1 MCGISGFNWTDEN
14 IIRDMNRVLK
24 HRGPDDEGVYVD
36 EAVSLGHVRLSIID
50 LSEKGHQ
57 PMSDTN
63 KKYHIVYNGEVYNFE
78 GIRAKLERLGYHFT
92 SKTDTE
98 VVLYSFIEWGEKC
111 LEKFNGM
118 FAFAIYDK
126 EKKKLFIARDRIGI
140 KPLYYFYDGKRFI
153 FSSEIPAILTHRV
166 DTTPN
171 KEIIR
176 DFLLYNITDHTNKT
190 FFTDIYRIPKGN
202 YAIFDL
208 VSNKLRMKEWWHIKF
223 ENNYSGSYSQAF
235 TIIRQLLN
243 DSVNKRLISDV
254 PVGTGLSGGID
265 STSIACLINETKRT
279 EIKTF
284 SAVYSVFS
292 KDELKYIDMVGNE
305 TGMKNFKVN
314 PTANTLKRDLFAFTS
329 ALGEPVSSPSPYA
342 QYCVQKL
349 AKENAVTVLLDGQ
362 GSDEL
367 FAGYHYFFGFYF
379 RGLLRKL
386 KIGTV
391 LKELVYL
398 AKGGHSR
405 IGILSLLFL
414 LTPLSIRNYYFIMKS
429 NISRELLKDENVTTT
444 FFEEYYTCKSLAK
457 ALEFHM
463 NYKLEHLLKWED
475 RNSMAHSREAR
486 VPFLDH
492 RIMGFVAG
500 LPEEFI
506 IREGKTKAIL
516 RDAMKGTVPEDI
528 LDRRDKIGF
537 ATPEDEWLRSEEFKE
552 LLNDWLLQATPKCVP
567 YIDLH
572 KTRKYI
578 KEHIDNQ
585 KNYGRVLWKTIFL
598 EAWLRN
604 FFTGVKTG

>member
-1 MCGISGFNWTDEN
+1 MCGISGFSWTDKN
-14 IIRDMNRVLK
+14 QIRDMNQVLK
-24 HRGPDDEGVYVD
+24 HRGPDDEGIYID

-63 KKYHIVYNGEVYNFE
+63 KKFHIVYNGEVYNFE
-78 GIRAKLERLGYHFT
+78 EIRAELERLGYHFN
-92 SKTDTE
+92 SKADTE

-118 FAFAIYDK
+118 FAFVIYDK
-126 EKKKLFIARDRIGI
+126 EKEKLFIARDRIGI
-140 KPLYYFYDGKRFI
+140 KPLYYFYDGERFI
-153 FSSEIPAILTHRV
+153 FSSEISAILIHKI

-190 FFTDIYRIPKGN
+190 FFIDIYKIPKGN

-208 VSNKLRMKEWWHIKF
+208 VNNKLQMKEWWHIKF
-223 ENNYSGSYSQAF
+223 ENNNSGSYSQAV
-235 TIIRQLLN
+235 TTLRQLLN

-254 PVGTGLSGGID
+254 PVGSCLSGGID
-265 STSIACLINETKRT
+265 STSIACLINEVKRT

-284 SAVYSVFS
+284 SAVYPGFS
-292 KDELKYIDMVGNE
+292 LDESKYVDIVGNK

-314 PTANTLKRDLFAFTS
+314 PTANTLKRDLLAFTL
-329 ALGEPVSSPSPYA
+329 ALGEPVSSPSSYA

-349 AKENAVTVLLDGQ
+349 AKENGVTVLLDGQ

-367 FAGYHYFFGFYF
+367 FAGYHYFWGFHF

-391 LKELVYL
+391 LKELVHL

-414 LTPLSIRNYYFIMKS
+414 LTPLSIRNHYFIRKS
-429 NISRELLKDENVTTT
+429 NISRELLKDENETTT
-444 FFEEYYTCKSLAK
+444 FFKAYYTCKSLSK

-463 NYKLEHLLKWED
+463 NYKLEHLLKFED
-475 RNSMAHSREAR
+475 RNSMVHSREAR

-492 RIMGFVAG
+492 RIIEFVSG
-500 LPEEFI
+500 LPEDFI
-506 IREGKTKAIL
+506 IRKGKTKAIL
-516 RDAMKGTVPEDI
+516 RKAMKGIVPEDI
-528 LDRRDKIGF
+528 LNRRDKIGF
-537 ATPEDEWLRSEEFKE
+537 ATPEDEWLRYEEFKE
-552 LLNDWLLQATPKCVP
+552 LLNDWFLQATPECAP
-567 YIDLH
+567 YINLY

-578 KEHIDNQ
+578 KAHIDNQ
-585 KNYGRVLWKTIFL
+585 KNYERVLWKTIFL

-604 FFTGVKTG
+604 YFTGVEIE

>member
-1 MCGISGFNWTDEN
+1 MCAISGFNWTDEN
-14 IIRDMNRVLK
+14 LIRNMNRVLK
-24 HRGPDDEGVYVD
+24 HRGPDDDGIYFD
-36 EAVSLGHVRLSIID
+36 EVVSLGHVRLSIID

-63 KKYHIVYNGEVYNFE
+63 KNFYIAYNGEVYNFE
-78 GIRAKLERLGYHFT
+78 EIRAELERLGYNFK

-118 FAFAIYDK
+118 FAFVIYDK
-126 EKKKLFIARDRIGI
+126 EERKLFIARDRIGI

-153 FSSEIPAILTHRV
+153 FASEIPAILIHKI

-171 KEIIR
+171 KGLIR
-176 DFLLYNITDHTNKT
+176 DFLLYNITDHTDKT
-190 FFTDIYRIPKGN
+190 FFTGIYRIPKGN
-202 YAIFDL
+202 YVIFDL
-208 VSNKLRMKEWWHIKF
+208 VSNKLQMKEWWHIEF
-223 ENNYSGSYSQAF
+223 ESNYSEGYSKAS
-235 TIIRQLLN
+235 TTIRQLLN

-254 PVGTGLSGGID
+254 PVGTCLSGGID
-265 STSIACLINETKRT
+265 STSIACLINEVKRT

-284 SAVYSVFS
+284 SAVFPGFS
-292 KDELKYIDMVGNE
+292 KDESKYIDMVENKTE
-305 TGMKNFKVN
+305 MKNFKVN
-314 PTANTLKRDLFAFTS
+314 PTSSTLKRDLVSFIMTM
-329 ALGEPVSSPSPYA
+329 GEPVPFPSPYA
-342 QYCVQKL
+342 QYCVQRL
-349 AKENAVTVLLDGQ
+349 AKEKGVTVLLDGQ

-391 LKELVYL
+391 LKEMVHLL
-398 AKGGHSR
+398 KGRNSK
-405 IGILSLLFL
+405 IGFLSLLFL
-414 LTPLSIRNYYFIMKS
+414 FTPLSLRNYYFIRKS
-429 NISRELLKDENVTTT
+429 NISRELQKDENVTTT
-444 FFEEYYTCKSLAK
+444 FFKDYYTCKSLSK

-475 RNSMAHSREAR
+475 RNSMGHSREAR

-492 RIMGFVAG
+492 RIMEFVSR
-500 LPEEFI
+500 LPEDFI
-506 IREGKTKAIL
+506 IRKGKTKAIL
-516 RDAMKGTVPEDI
+516 RDVMKGIVPEDI

-552 LLNDWLLQATPKCVP
+552 LLDDWFLQSTPKCDP
-567 YIDLH
+567 YIDLY

-578 KEHIDNQ
+578 KKHIDNQ
-585 KNYGRVLWKTIFL
+585 KKYGRVLWRTIFL

-604 FFTGVKTG
+604 FFMSS